1 MMKIRPIEVKDAEKL
16 VEIMRQR
23 TVLPNIIALP
33 SLRIGKFE
41 ERLKNPSPNQHDFVA
56 EIDGKVVGLCGLNQ
70 GGGRRAHTGSLF
82 VFIDEEYH
90 GRGIGTSLIQNAIDL
105 ADNWLMIER
114 IELTVI
120 DVNTKAKALYE
131 KLGFN
136 NEGFKHGSIV
146 QNGRFAGE
154 YCMARFRPGGAV
166 KKEYDK
172 VKESAFYYKGQ

>member
-1 MMKIRPIEVKDAEKL
+1 MMKIRPIEVKDAERI
-16 VEIMRQR
+16 VEIMRQK

-33 SLRIGKFE
+33 SLRVEKFE
-41 ERLKNPSPNQHDFVA
+41 SRLKNPSTNQHDFIA
-56 EIDGKVVGLCGLNQ
+56 EVDGMVVGLCGLSQ
-70 GGGRRAHTGSLF
+70 GLGRRSHTGSLF
-82 VFIDEEYH
+82 VFIDEQYH

-131 KLGFN
+131 RLGFED
-136 NEGFKHGSIV
+136 EGFKHASIV

-166 KKEYDK
+166 KREYDN
-172 VKESAFYYKGQ
+172 VKESTAKL